1 MGKRGGKAQILT
13 DVMLAVFRVNGRLLD
28 KGDELVGPLGINSA
42 RWQLLGPVALAG
54 RPLSAPQ
61 IAEAMG
67 ITRQGAQKQLNKM
80 VQEGYF
86 EAQPN
91 PQHLRSPLYALTR
104 KGRHTID
111 EAMKLHTV
119 WATRLAEGL
128 MQDDL
133 GQTLRLLEQIY
144 RRLESA
150 VPAPGDKP

>member
-1 MGKRGGKAQILT
+1 MIKRGSKAQILT

-42 RWQLLGPVALAG
+42 RWQLLGPVAMAG
-54 RPLSAPQ
+54 RPLTTPQ

-86 EAQPN
+86 EAQAN
-91 PQHLRSPLYALTR
+91 PQHLRSPLYVLTK
-104 KGRHTID
+104 KGRHTI
-111 EAMKLHTV
+111 EQAMKLHTV
-119 WATRLAEGL
+119 WSTRLAESHTR
-128 MQDDL
+128 DDL
-133 GQTLRLLEQIY
+133 GQALRLLERLY
-144 RRLESA
+144 SALESA